1 MLIRFAVSC
10 EARSYGEVV
19 QIAMGRTARVLFEIC
34 IIVNNAGVLIVYL
47 IIMGDVMSGSVR
59 HIGVLD
65 QWIDSLSMTS
75 AASVAVAVVFIVVCF
90 AVAFIKLIEGK
101 IEAPRRSL
109 DFGSKMAILDL
120 LVVIPIMTN
129 AYVCHFN
136 VQPIYNE
143 LEGDCEAT
151 SVRGSLFTGTT
162 IWNHVHRAGLLPGVV
177 NNSQATVE
185 AAYYAFSRAYLTINA
200 VA

>member
-1 MLIRFAVSC
+1 MALPAT
-10 EARSYGEVV
+10 
-19 QIAMGRTARVLFEIC
+19 MKVL
-34 IIVNNAGVLIVYL
+34 GLVLGI
-47 IIMGDVMSGSVR
+47 
-59 HIGVLD
+59 LD
-65 QWIDSLSMTS
+65 QWLGLVRKLLVLVVMVVFLAPLCVLDRIDSLSMTL
-75 AASVAVAVVFIVVCF
+75 AASIALAVVLIVVCF

-143 LEGDCEAT
+143 LEAPEIIFGAT
-151 SVRGSLFTGTT
+151 KYTTAIDICSSLC
-162 IWNHVHRAGLLPGVV
+162 LLVI
-177 NNSQATVE
+177 VE
-185 AAYYAFSRAYLTINA
+185 
-200 VA
+200 